1 MAVGLVFVSH
11 SAQLAEGLRELAQQM
26 ASEVDIRAAGG
37 TAEGGIGTSYDRIE
51 AAVTQLRDA
60 DREVLILTDLGSAT
74 MTVEMLLEFHEDEPI
89 CFVDAPLVEG
99 GIAAA
104 VAAQQGVDLRGVG
117 AAARNAIYDFRTP
130 TQENAAAAEPEAA
143 ADTTAGYSRTA
154 VVAAEPEAAADTTAG
169 YSRTAVVAA
178 EPEAAADTTAG
189 YSRTA
194 VVADE
199 AGLHARPAALIAEM
213 AATAEGEVEIN
224 DADAASALMVMGLG
238 IRQGE
243 TVTISGEATD
253 SAVIDRIAEAI
264 AAGLD

>member
-169 YSRTAVVAA
+169 YSRTAVVA
-178 EPEAAADTTAG
+178 
-189 YSRTA
+189 
-194 VVADE
+194 DE

>member
-154 VVAAEPEAAADTTAG
+154 VVA
-169 YSRTAVVAA
+169 
-178 EPEAAADTTAG
+178 
-189 YSRTA
+189 
-194 VVADE
+194 DE

>member
-11 SAQLAEGLRELAQQM
+11 SAQLAEGLRDLARQM

-37 TAEGGIGTSYDRIE
+37 TADGGIGTSYDRIE
-51 AAVTQLRDA
+51 SAVTQLRDA

-104 VAAQQGVDLRGVG
+104 VAAQQGVDLRGVE
-117 AAARNAIYDFRTP
+117 AAARNAIYGFRAP
-130 TQENAAAAEPEAA
+130 TQE
-143 ADTTAGYSRTA
+143 DTA
-154 VVAAEPEAAADTTAG
+154 
-169 YSRTAVVAA
+169 AA

-213 AATAEGEVEIN
+213 AATAEGEIAIN

-238 IRQGE
+238 ISHGE

>member
-11 SAQLAEGLRELAQQM
+11 SAQLAEGLRDLARQM

-37 TAEGGIGTSYDRIE
+37 TADGGIGTSYDRIE
-51 AAVTQLRDA
+51 SAVTQLRDA

-104 VAAQQGVDLRGVG
+104 VAAQQGVDLRGVM
-117 AAARNAIYDFRTP
+117 AAARNAIYGFRTP
-130 TQENAAAAEPEAA
+130 AQQDTAAPGPEA
-143 ADTTAGYSRTA
+143 TTDS
-154 VVAAEPEAAADTTAG
+154 
-169 YSRTAVVAA
+169 
-178 EPEAAADTTAG
+178 TAG

-199 AGLHARPAALIAEM
+199 VGLHARPAALIAEM
-213 AATAEGEVEIN
+213 AATAEGEVAIN

-238 IRQGE
+238 IAQGE
-243 TVTISGEATD
+243 TVTISGEDRD

>member
-11 SAQLAEGLRELAQQM
+11 SAQLAEGLRDLARQM

-37 TAEGGIGTSYDRIE
+37 TADGGIGTSYDRIE
-51 AAVTQLRDA
+51 SAVTQLRDA

-104 VAAQQGVDLRGVG
+104 VAAQQGVDLRGVM
-117 AAARNAIYDFRTP
+117 AAARNAIYGFRTP
-130 TQENAAAAEPEAA
+130 TQQDTAAPEPKA
-143 ADTTAGYSRTA
+143 TTDS
-154 VVAAEPEAAADTTAG
+154 
-169 YSRTAVVAA
+169 
-178 EPEAAADTTAG
+178 TAG

-199 AGLHARPAALIAEM
+199 VGLHARPAALIAEM
-213 AATAEGEVEIN
+213 AATAEGEVAIN

-238 IRQGE
+238 IAQGE
-243 TVTISGEATD
+243 TVTISGEDRD

>member
-37 TAEGGIGTSYDRIE
+37 TAEGGIGTSYDLIE

-104 VAAQQGVDLRGVG
+104 VAAQQGVDLRGVV
-117 AAARNAIYDFRTP
+117 AAARNAIYGFRTP
-130 TQENAAAAEPEAA
+130 TQEETAGTEPE
-143 ADTTAGYSRTA
+143 T
-154 VVAAEPEAAADTTAG
+154 
-169 YSRTAVVAA
+169 
-178 EPEAAADTTAG
+178 AAADTTAG

>member
-37 TAEGGIGTSYDRIE
+37 TAEGGIGTSYDLIE

-104 VAAQQGVDLRGVG
+104 VAAQQGVDLRGVV
-117 AAARNAIYDFRTP
+117 AAARNAIYGFRTP
-130 TQENAAAAEPEAA
+130 TQE
-143 ADTTAGYSRTA
+143 DTA
-154 VVAAEPEAAADTTAG
+154 
-169 YSRTAVVAA
+169 AA

-199 AGLHARPAALIAEM
+199 AGLHARPAAFIAEM
-213 AATAEGEVEIN
+213 AATAEGEIAIN

-238 IRQGE
+238 IRQRE